1 MSRTAWLSRSFGSVE
16 KEIENMKISKI
27 HNRSARRG
35 FTLVEV
41 MIAGGVAAVAG
52 IGMMSI
58 FVITSRFVGEG
69 FTEARIVSNSAIA
82 IEKMSRDLTASFR
95 NDAVAVANRP
105 NMEDNNLVEFSLPLE
120 DGSVERRRFRFAADT
135 NTLEYE
141 VQGDDDDWS
150 SISQRS
156 FLRDVDSFWVSD
168 PAPDAAA
175 ESATGSEGFISFVVT
190 VRVDMGS
197 SGGATEYSQGI
208 KRYSMVGRVLPR
220 NRRTTI

>member
-1 MSRTAWLSRSFGSVE
+1 MKFSRLF
-16 KEIENMKISKI
+16 
-27 HNRSARRG
+27 NRFNRCG

-41 MIAGGVAAVAG
+41 MIASGVAAIAG

-82 IEKMSRDLTASFR
+82 IEKMSRDLTSSFR
-95 NDAVAVANRP
+95 NDAVNADHAP
-105 NMEDNNLVEFSLPLE
+105 SMEDNNLIEFSLPME
-120 DGSVERRRFRFAADT
+120 DGTVERRRFRFAADT
-135 NTLEYE
+135 NTLAYE

-150 SISQRS
+150 SISQRP

-168 PAPDAAA
+168 PAPDAAS

-190 VRVDMGS
+190 VRMDMGS
-197 SGGATEYSQGI
+197 SGGASEYSQGI

-220 NRRTTI
+220 NRRPAI

>member
-1 MSRTAWLSRSFGSVE
+1 
-16 KEIENMKISKI
+16 MKFSKF
-27 HNRSARRG
+27 HNRSSRRG

-41 MIAGGVAAVAG
+41 MVAGGVAAVAG

-69 FTEARIVSNSAIA
+69 FTEARIVSNASIA

-95 NDAVAVANRP
+95 NDAVTEANRP
-105 NMEDNNLVEFSLPLE
+105 DMEDNNLLEFSLPLE
-120 DGSVERRRFRFAADT
+120 DGTVERRRFRFDSAT
-135 NTLEYE
+135 NTLAYE
-141 VQGDDDDWS
+141 VQGDDDDWT
-150 SISQRS
+150 SISEKP

-168 PAPDAAA
+168 PTPTTDEEAT
-175 ESATGSEGFISFVVT
+175 ESEAGSEGFISFVVT

-197 SGGATEYSQGI
+197 SGGATEYSQGV